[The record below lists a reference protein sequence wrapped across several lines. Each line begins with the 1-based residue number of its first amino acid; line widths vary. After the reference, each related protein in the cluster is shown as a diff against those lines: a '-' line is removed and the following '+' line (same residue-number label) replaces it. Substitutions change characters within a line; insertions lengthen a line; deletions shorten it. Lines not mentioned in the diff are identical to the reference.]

1 MKSLRK
7 RTHAALW
14 TLLNAGTGEIHVL
27 GCTVHLSREGFVV
40 KVPDGNEV
48 LTTDPIP
55 TIKETTRW
63 LMELNEEAKT
73 E

>member
-7 RTHAALW
+7 RTHAVLW
-14 TLLNAGTGEIHVL
+14 ALLNAGAGEVQVL
-27 GCTVHLSREGFVV
+27 GCTVQFGREGFVV
-40 KVPDGNEV
+40 KVPDGDEV

-73 E
+73 